1 MPPPVDFPREL
12 FADALTEHARLVEVH
27 ADAILTAPLEERRV
41 RDGDDEDGDDEE
53 DDEKEREDHPSCRTL
68 GAIDLTCSVLASD
81 GALHELHK
89 WRTQEV
95 SFVVQRCHGIVRRLM
110 QDPDDGFT
118 YVVVVA
124 RGVASLQLLRGVEPK
139 RGGDRER
146 LEVAERD
153 LAVEPWD
160 QWHRRSGGTVTTW
173 WRTPLGE
180 LVASRVVVPPRP
192 RTKTD
197 VVDALVALYEP
208 SVRRGLTQYVREYKR
223 RGLAIVETSRSG
235 ETLHFVDRL
244 EGSSWLDGFPATV
257 GAVDKHHPGF
267 DPVIVD
273 AHQFAGLRWLA
284 SEQGRD
290 QAVPK
295 GLVEELAKDDDD
307 HG

>member
-173 WRTPLGE
+173 WRTPLGGGRRPTWSTPSSRSTSPASGA
-180 LVASRVVVPPRP
+180 ASRSTCASTSAAAWPSWRPAGAGRPFTSSTGSRAPHGSTGSLPPSG
-192 RTKTD
+192 
-197 VVDALVALYEP
+197 P
-208 SVRRGLTQYVREYKR
+208 S
-223 RGLAIVETSRSG
+223 TS
-235 ETLHFVDRL
+235 TIP
-244 EGSSWLDGFPATV
+244 GS
-257 GAVDKHHPGF
+257 
-267 DPVIVD
+267 I
-273 AHQFAGLRWLA
+273 R
-284 SEQGRD
+284 
-290 QAVPK
+290 
-295 GLVEELAKDDDD
+295 
-307 HG
+307 